1 MNATTTVRTYY
12 FPEEL
17 WNIIKEYYGFIP
29 DFPVRLGE
37 VYERYAKHKK
47 QFLFI
52 PKLILKRELGIFN
65 HQSWFLRTQS
75 YGIEFLETEERFSH
89 KNWLIR
95 RGEAIRDVYK
105 KIDVQ
110 FNFTHTNIKVGDK
123 MKLHFASEIMV
134 FKPDKDNVVPR
145 EDYSVAAVSVKEKE
159 KGMVS
164 FNPMYKAHNNW
175 SINFVP
181 VIVKS
186 VSAMKVKLEYYKY
199 NVTGESVRKQD
210 GHEYNTFTADWS
222 EPRGKIVCSWG
233 NRYNLIYPHWSRIDM
248 DNPEIIVRWNYE
260 I

>member
-47 QFLFI
+47 QVLCI
-52 PKLILKRELGIFN
+52 PKIILKRELGIFN
-65 HQSWFLRTQS
+65 YQSWYNRSAKDKKIDYPEDRISLF
-75 YGIEFLETEERFSH
+75 Y
-89 KNWLIR
+89 KNWLIT
-95 RGEAIRDVYK
+95 RGKEIRDAYK
-105 KIDVQ
+105 KMDVP
-110 FNFTHTNIKVGDK
+110 FNFTHTDIKVGDK
-123 MKLHFASEIMV
+123 MKLYVNGYSIV

-164 FNPMYKAHNNW
+164 FNPVYI
-175 SINFVP
+175 SGRDSYVP

-186 VSAMKVKLEYYKY
+186 VSALKVKLEYYKY
-199 NVTGESVRKQD
+199 NVVSNLQERDTWGVTQIIKYS
-210 GHEYNTFTADWS
+210 ADWS
-222 EPRGKIVCSWG
+222 EPRGKIVCSWA
-233 NRYNLIYPHWSRIDM
+233 NRENLLHRNSKVEV
-248 DNPEIIVRWNYE
+248 DNPEASFYMHLG
-260 I
+260 